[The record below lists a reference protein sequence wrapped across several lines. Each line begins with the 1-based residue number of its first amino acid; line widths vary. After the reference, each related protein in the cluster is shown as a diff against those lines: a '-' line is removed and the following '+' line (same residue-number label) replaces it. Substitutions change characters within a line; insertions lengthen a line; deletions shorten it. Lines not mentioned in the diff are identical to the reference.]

1 MPEKRYHIHVICSP
15 DDQVEMLD
23 GLAIFMEKRAFLTR
37 DLMQGDNESAG
48 YSRRCI
54 DACDY
59 LIMVVGDSYGKLN
72 NTGVSQLHLSYIYA
86 KTKAKPIVIFLKLHQ
101 DNATLSRQLADFTR
115 MIEQQNSGSIYY
127 YDEDVCV
134 QEFLAPVYRKF
145 IREHKSS
152 GWRKVISKQNG
163 LTAKG
168 QNKASSIHIN
178 SVKPLTSNA
187 LTSNASV
194 TVGSLKKDPI
204 NEDLLDKNKQFK
216 RIDAGLPIA
225 NDSVSLD
232 IEIIVNFTTHAYEE
246 GNLSDI
252 NLLASL
258 TWRQVLQVIVDK
270 PMPLP
275 FISFQRAINELV
287 QTMALPIAQQEVSAK
302 IHAVSRTQVSMQDI
316 RWLVAQML
324 EFGWMTQVGVTG
336 NTSTSAKSHT
346 KITQELLQ
354 LTALG
359 KQKLTI
365 G

>member
-59 LIMVVGDSYGKLN
+59 LMMVVGDSYGKLN

-101 DNATLSRQLADFTR
+101 DETQLSRQLADFTR
-115 MIEQQNSGSIYY
+115 MIEQQNSESIYY

-134 QEFLAPVYRKF
+134 QTFLEPVYLKF
-145 IREHKSS
+145 IKEHKSS
-152 GWRKVISKQNG
+152 GWQKIISTHNSRIS
-163 LTAKG
+163 KG
-168 QNKASSIHIN
+168 QNKTSTTSIN
-178 SVKPLTSNA
+178 SLRSLSNRSSATSEFC
-187 LTSNASV
+187 SKD
-194 TVGSLKKDPI
+194 SLANNKK
-204 NEDLLDKNKQFK
+204 ELNK
-216 RIDAGLPIA
+216 ITGDLPIVD
-225 NDSVSLD
+225 DSVSLD
-232 IEIIVNFTTHAYEE
+232 IEVIVNFTTHAYEE
-246 GNLSDI
+246 GNLNDI
-252 NLLASL
+252 SLLASL
-258 TWRQVLQVIVDK
+258 TWRQILQMIGNQ

-287 QTMALPIAQQEVSAK
+287 QTIALPIAQQEVSSK
-302 IHAVSRTQVSMQDI
+302 IHAVSRTQVSIQDI
-316 RWLVAQML
+316 RWLITQML
-324 EFGWMTQVGVTG
+324 EFGWISQVGVSG
-336 NTSTSAKSHT
+336 GTSNAPSSHT

-359 KQKLTI
+359 KQKLTT